1 MKIRTI
7 RDRNTGRWHYSICFP
22 DRVIVH
28 NRLTNGSATP
38 KQAVA
43 KAEAEAESRKS
54 LTNKQ

>member
-43 KAEAEAESRKS
+43 KAEAEAESRKG
-54 LTNKQ
+54 K